1 MPALRGQRRGR
12 RLARGVVAAA
22 LLAGVTAS
30 IALIAVL
37 AVLASGQL
45 GGRSQAASPLDDR
58 IVDATGESRFT
69 FIRWELETAPNHWLE
84 LFAELIHGAP
94 SCDLDEAV
102 RRLDERRATPRPDR
116 DAVPRTRP

>member
-1 MPALRGQRRGR
+1 MPAFSGQRGGR

-22 LLAGVTAS
+22 LLVGVSAS
-30 IALIAVL
+30 IALI

-45 GGRSQAASPLDDR
+45 GGRAQAASPLDDR

-84 LFAELIHGAP
+84 LFAEVIHGAP

-102 RRLDERRATPRPDR
+102 RRLESADAASRPGR
-116 DAVPRTRP
+116 DAVPRTRA

>member
-1 MPALRGQRRGR
+1 MVSA
-12 RLARGVVAAA
+12 VAAGS
-22 LLAGVTAS
+22 LAASWRRRCSRARATS

-102 RRLDERRATPRPDR
+102 RRLDERRPAARPDR